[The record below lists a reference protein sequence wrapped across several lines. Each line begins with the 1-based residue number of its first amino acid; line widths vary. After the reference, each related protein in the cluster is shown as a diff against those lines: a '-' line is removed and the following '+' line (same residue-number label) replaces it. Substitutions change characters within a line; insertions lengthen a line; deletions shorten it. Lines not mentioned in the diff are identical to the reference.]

1 MKNYSESKGS
11 FEVILKNV
19 TSKSGVNAVYI
30 PVWSESNQSD
40 IVWYQADK
48 QSDGSYKVIV
58 KTKNHNQNT
67 IYNIHAYVTAK
78 NGIMQFVDGTSKD
91 VSKMEP
97 KVSISNADG
106 KEKKYTATIENA
118 NALGKVSSVQFA
130 VWSDTNGQDDL
141 IWYQGTQKNADA
153 WSTEIEISNH
163 KTAGSYN
170 VHVYGMI
177 DGVQKFLVAD
187 TFEVS
192 KPKGTI
198 EVKNYNAAK
207 GTFDVV
213 VKNVSSKSGVQEVQ
227 IPVWSKEDRSIWEI
241 IRWL

>member
-1 MKNYSESKGS
+1 MMQRRNHLHGSTEISIVNHKTAGVYNVHVYSTVGKKQTLIGNTTFKVSSPTGTLEVKNYSESKGS

-91 VSKMEP
+91 VSKNGAQSKYIECRW
-97 KVSISNADG
+97 G
-106 KEKKYTATIENA
+106 KKKKIT
-118 NALGKVSSVQFA
+118 L
-130 VWSDTNGQDDL
+130 
-141 IWYQGTQKNADA
+141 
-153 WSTEIEISNH
+153 
-163 KTAGSYN
+163 
-170 VHVYGMI
+170 
-177 DGVQKFLVAD
+177 
-187 TFEVS
+187 
-192 KPKGTI
+192 P
-198 EVKNYNAAK
+198 
-207 GTFDVV
+207 
-213 VKNVSSKSGVQEVQ
+213 
-227 IPVWSKEDRSIWEI
+227 R
-241 IRWL
+241 